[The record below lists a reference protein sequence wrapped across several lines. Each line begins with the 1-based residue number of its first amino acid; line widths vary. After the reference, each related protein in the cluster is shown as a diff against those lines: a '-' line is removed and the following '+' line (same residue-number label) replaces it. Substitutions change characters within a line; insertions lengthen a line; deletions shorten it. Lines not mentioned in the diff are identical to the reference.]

1 MWVGED
7 RRRRRLHCVGQTEQR
22 NGQTWFL
29 SFSACLLSFFRWFFR
44 SFSFLSLFLFPLSS
58 LLFAQVQRESIY
70 VGRCKGRAD
79 KGGYRGGDMADERG
93 RN

>member
-1 MWVGED
+1 MVS
-7 RRRRRLHCVGQTEQR
+7 LFPC
-22 NGQTWFL
+22 L
-29 SFSACLLSFFRWFFR
+29 SSVCLLSLVLSFFLFSL
-44 SFSFLSLFLFPLSS
+44 SFSFLFSLSS

-79 KGGYRGGDMADERG
+79 KGGYRWGDMADERG